1 MTNILAGLNPQ
12 QQAAVQALD
21 GPVLIF
27 AGAGSGKTRVLTHR
41 IANLIYSGKAGP
53 HEILSVTFTNK
64 AAGEMRERIKRIL
77 GENLAYVNMGTFHS
91 ICARILRQEAL
102 SIGYEQS
109 FSIYDDD
116 DGQKVVKKILKE
128 LNISTDVVKP
138 NSVFYNIKQFKS
150 QMIFPAEA
158 ADLAMST
165 FDDTVAKIYAMY
177 QTELKKSSA
186 MDFDDLLLKPLEL
199 FEKNPHILKKYQDQ
213 FKFIL
218 VDEYQDTNK
227 AQFLFVEALSHDH
240 KNLCVVG
247 DDDQSIYGWRGADI
261 GNILDFQQNFPG
273 AQIFKLEQNYRST
286 KTILAAASAV
296 VALNEKRA
304 KKELFTESAE
314 GDIIKVLEGRNE
326 LDEGRLIVDEI
337 QSVCR
342 GNKHGFQDIALLYR
356 TNAQSRPLEDVLRR
370 NGIPYQIIG
379 GTKFYD
385 RLEVKDILG
394 YFRLI
399 VNPLD
404 NVSFMRIINKP
415 TRAIGNT
422 SQEAIVAF
430 ATNQGISLFSAA
442 TRVQEYGLPSRSF
455 HRVIGFVQ
463 LIAKYSSLLNE
474 LSLEEWARVFV
485 DELGFVNLYKAEATA
500 ESEVRIDN
508 IYELLS
514 AISEYAQRADE
525 PSLTG
530 YMEEVSLLTD
540 IDKFNQD
547 KQQVTLMT
555 LHSAKGLEFP
565 VVFLTGMEDGLFPMQ
580 RSIDEP
586 DALEEERR
594 LFYVGLTRAMER
606 AYLSGAQ
613 MRQRYGETM
622 YSRPSRFLEEIPAHL
637 LDYSTRS
644 ISDFAQEDYRR
655 KPGVKLTRSKPS
667 KPATIAP
674 AKHTTGMRRAMGTLN
689 QRESGYYEA
698 GMQVEHKIFG
708 KGKILL
714 VDGAGPEAKVT
725 VMFQGNVKKKLIAKF
740 ANLDVTD

>member
-1 MTNILAGLNPQ
+1 M
-12 QQAAVQALD
+12 
-21 GPVLIF
+21 
-27 AGAGSGKTRVLTHR
+27 
-41 IANLIYSGKAGP
+41 IYSGTAQP

-77 GENLAYVNMGTFHS
+77 GEDRSHVNMGTFHS
-91 ICARILRQEAL
+91 ICARILRREAL
-102 SIGYEQS
+102 YIGYEQS
-109 FSIYDDD
+109 FSIYDDE
-116 DGQKVVKKILKE
+116 DGQKVVKKILKD
-128 LNISTDVVKP
+128 LDISTDVIKP

-165 FDDTVAKIYAMY
+165 FDDTVAKIYAIY
-177 QTELKKSSA
+177 QSELKNSSA

-213 FKFIL
+213 FKYIM

-227 AQFLFVEALSHDH
+227 AQFLFVEALSHEH

-273 AQIFKLEQNYRST
+273 ARIFKLEQNYRST
-286 KTILAAASAV
+286 KTILSAASAV
-296 VALNEKRA
+296 VKLNDKRA
-304 KKELFTESAE
+304 DKELFTESGD

-342 GNKHGFQDIALLYR
+342 RNKHGFQDVALLYR

-370 NGIPYQIIG
+370 NGVPYQIIG

-404 NVSFMRIINKP
+404 NISFMRIINKP
-415 TRAIGNT
+415 TRGIGKT
-422 SQEAIVAF
+422 SQDAINAF
-430 ATNQGISLFSAA
+430 AVDQGISLFSAA
-442 TRVQEYGLPSRSF
+442 TRAQEYGLTSRAYN
-455 HRVIGFVQ
+455 RVIEFVQ
-463 LIAKYSSLLNE
+463 LIGKYSDLLNE
-474 LSLEEWARVFV
+474 LNLEEWARVFV
-485 DELGFVNLYKAEATA
+485 DELGFVNQYKNEGTA

-514 AISEYAQRADE
+514 AVSEYAQRAEE

-530 YMEEVSLLTD
+530 YMEEVALLTD

-565 VVFLTGMEDGLFPMQ
+565 VVFLTGMEDGLFPLQ
-580 RSIDEP
+580 RSIEDNE
-586 DALEEERR
+586 ALEEERR

-644 ISDFAQEDYRR
+644 IRDYAREDYRK
-655 KPGVKLTRSKPS
+655 KPGVKVTRTKPT
-667 KPATIAP
+667 KPAP
-674 AKHTTGMRRAMGTLN
+674 KQTTGMKRALGTLN
-689 QRESGYYEA
+689 QHEPGVYVA
-698 GMQVEHKIFG
+698 GMQVSHKIFG
-708 KGKILL
+708 KGKILA
-714 VDGAGPEAKVT
+714 VEGSGPEAKVT